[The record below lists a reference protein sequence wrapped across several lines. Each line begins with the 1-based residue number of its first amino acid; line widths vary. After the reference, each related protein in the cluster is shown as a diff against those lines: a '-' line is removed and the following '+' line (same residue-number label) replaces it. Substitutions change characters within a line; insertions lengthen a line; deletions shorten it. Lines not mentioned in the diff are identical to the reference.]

1 MADFAK
7 AVETV
12 LAHEGG
18 YVSRADDPG
27 GETKFGI
34 SKRRYP
40 EIDIKAL
47 TREMAIELYR
57 RDYWHP
63 DWVKLSQALA
73 TKLLDATVN
82 AGPEAAVR
90 ALQQAINDEG
100 FGPLKVDGLFGPAT
114 LMAARLCPADKLLR
128 GYRARTA
135 WHYVALVKAKPER
148 EVFLLGWIRRAV
160 A

>member
-1 MADFAK
+1 MATFEQ

-12 LAHEGG
+12 LANEGG

-27 GETKFGI
+27 GETNFGI
-34 SKRRYP
+34 TKRRYP
-40 EIDIKAL
+40 HLDIKAL
-47 TREMAIELYR
+47 TRAEAVQLYL
-57 RDYWHP
+57 RDYWHSE
-63 DWVKLSQALA
+63 WVKFPQALA

-82 AGPEAAVR
+82 MGPSGAVR

-100 FGPLKVDGLFGPAT
+100 YGPLKVDGLFGPAT
-114 LMAARLCPADKLLR
+114 QMAARLCPAEKLLR

-135 WHYVALVKAKPER
+135 WHYVALVKANPER
-148 EVFLLGWIRRAV
+148 EVFLLGWLRRAV

>member
-1 MADFAK
+1 MASFEA

-12 LAHEGG
+12 LANEGG
-18 YVSRADDPG
+18 YVSHPDDPG
-27 GETKFGI
+27 GETHFGI
-34 SKRRYP
+34 SQRRYP
-40 EIDIKAL
+40 DLDIKAV
-47 TREMAIELYR
+47 TREMAIDLYR

-63 DWVKLSQALA
+63 EWAKLSQALA
-73 TKLLDATVN
+73 TKLLDASVH
-82 AGPEAAVR
+82 AGPESAVR

-114 LMAARLCPADKLLR
+114 LLAARLCPADKLLR

-135 WHYVALVKAKPER
+135 WHYVAIVKAHPAR
-148 EVFLLGWIRRAV
+148 EVFLLGWLRRAV

>member
-1 MADFAK
+1 MASFEP

-27 GETKFGI
+27 GETNFGI

-40 EIDIKAL
+40 DLDIQAL
-47 TREMAIELYR
+47 TRAQAVELYR
-57 RDYWHP
+57 RDYWNAE
-63 DWVKLSQALA
+63 WVKLNQALA
-73 TKLLDATVN
+73 TKLLDASVH
-82 AGPEAAVR
+82 AGPESAVR

-114 LMAARLCPADKLLR
+114 LMAARLCPAEKLLR

-135 WHYVALVKAKPER
+135 WHYVAIVKAYPAR
-148 EVFLLGWIRRAV
+148 EVFLLGWLRRAV